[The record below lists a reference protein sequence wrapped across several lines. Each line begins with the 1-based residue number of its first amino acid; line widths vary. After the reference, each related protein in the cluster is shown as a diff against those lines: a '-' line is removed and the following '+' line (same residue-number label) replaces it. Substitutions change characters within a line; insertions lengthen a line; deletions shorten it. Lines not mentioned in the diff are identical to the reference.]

1 MEEGWGVG
9 GVVNRTFHQHTA
21 WGKKLINVFMFQ
33 PEQDKTNRN
42 LQNNPPFSAPGIPGG
57 DPGHCFFSSSRRK
70 HKNLQTAKEFL
81 DL

>member
-1 MEEGWGVG
+1 M
-9 GVVNRTFHQHTA
+9 VNRTFHQHTA

-42 LQNNPPFSAPGIPGG
+42 LQSNPPFSAPGIPRGE
-57 DPGHCFFSSSRRK
+57 PGYCFVSSSTRK